1 LVQKKVIFEKEGLAI
16 VDAKHGYFLYN
27 KNDLIIGRSLEY
39 YGEWCEAGL
48 DLLLQ
53 CTNSG
58 GTILDVGANIG
69 THTVALARKVGAN
82 GRVIAFEP
90 QRMIYQN
97 LCANV
102 SLNRLTNVDCLQK
115 GVGENNAV
123 FPVPIADPETRQ
135 NFGAFEIRG
144 YKTGEPVK
152 IITIDSLSLEAC
164 SLIKVD
170 VEGMEKE
177 VLAGANDTI
186 RQFRPLMFIENN
198 NLDKSEELID
208 YIFSMNYV
216 AWWVI
221 SNYFRPSNF
230 YENEEN
236 VFSTSAP
243 SADLFCVPAEQPI
256 NITGLEPVRDATD
269 NWLVAQER
277 IVAKHKRDD
286 AQNSKE

>member
-1 LVQKKVIFEKEGLAI
+1 MVKRKLVFEKDSLAI
-16 VDAKHGYFLYN
+16 VEAKHGYFLYN
-27 KNDLIIGRSLEY
+27 KNDLFIGRSLEC
-39 YGEWCEAGL
+39 YGEWGEPGL
-48 DLLLQ
+48 DILLQ
-53 CTNSG
+53 CTTSG

-69 THTVALARKVGAN
+69 THTVALSKKVGTN

-102 SLNRLTNVDCLQK
+102 SLNRLTNVDCFQK
-115 GVGENNAV
+115 GVGEENTV
-123 FPVPIADPETRQ
+123 FDVPIMDPDTQQ
-135 NFGAFEIRG
+135 NFGAFKINE
-144 YKTGEPVK
+144 YKTGEPVE

-170 VEGMEKE
+170 VESMEKE

-186 RQFRPLMFIENN
+186 RQFRPLMFVENN
-198 NLDKSEELID
+198 DLEKSEELIGS
-208 YIFSMNYV
+208 IFSMDYE

-221 SNYFRPSNF
+221 SDYFRASNF
-230 YENEEN
+230 FANEEN

-243 SADLFCVPAEQPI
+243 SVDLFCVPAEQPV
-256 NITGLEPVRDATD
+256 NIVGLELVRDTSD

-277 IVAKHKRDD
+277 IVAKNKNDD
-286 AQNSKE
+286 A

>member
-1 LVQKKVIFEKEGLAI
+1 MVDKKLVFETDGLAI

-27 KNDLIIGRSLEY
+27 KNDLFIGRSLEC
-39 YGEWCEAGL
+39 YGEWCEPGL
-48 DLLLQ
+48 DILLQ
-53 CTNSG
+53 CTTSG

-69 THTVALARKVGAN
+69 THTVALAKKVGTN

-115 GVGENNAV
+115 GVGKESAV
-123 FPVPIADPETRQ
+123 FHMPIMDPETQQ
-135 NFGAFEIRG
+135 NFGAFEISG
-144 YKTGEPVK
+144 YKTGEPVE

-177 VLAGANDTI
+177 VLTGANDTI
-186 RQFRPLMFIENN
+186 RQFRPLMFVENN
-198 NLDKSEELID
+198 NLEKSEELID
-208 YIFSMNYV
+208 IIFAMDYV
-216 AWWVI
+216 AWWMI
-221 SNYFRPSNF
+221 ADYFRPSNF
-230 YENEEN
+230 FKNEKN

-243 SADLFCVPAEQPI
+243 SADLFCVPAEQPV
-256 NITGLEPVRDATD
+256 NIIGLELVRDATD
-269 NWLVAQER
+269 NWLVARER
-277 IVAKHKRDD
+277 IVAANNSDD
-286 AQNSKE
+286 A